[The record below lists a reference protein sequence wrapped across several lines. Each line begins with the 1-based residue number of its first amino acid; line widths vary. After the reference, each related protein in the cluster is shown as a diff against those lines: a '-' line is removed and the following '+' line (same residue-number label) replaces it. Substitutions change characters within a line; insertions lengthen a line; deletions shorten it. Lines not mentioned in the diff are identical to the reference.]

1 MTRHI
6 DDPSVAPPFTH
17 PIQSEPSSPFVE
29 MREDFMFS
37 EVILDGCL
45 GSELSDKLLKII
57 ELCSSGEGKV
67 TLKTFSQGRFCVT
80 LVRSVTRL
88 GQWGRR
94 AGWFDWSLTATGHFD
109 KYT

>member
-67 TLKTFSQGRFCVT
+67 TLKTFSQGRF
-80 LVRSVTRL
+80 
-88 GQWGRR
+88 
-94 AGWFDWSLTATGHFD
+94 
-109 KYT
+109 